1 MYSRKAKENK
11 KMKTYTE
18 EEIKKW
24 FDVMM
29 KKYPN
34 SAFNDQLQSVK
45 DEMFPPKFYDDINS
59 LEKVV
64 HNG

>member
-1 MYSRKAKENK
+1 
-11 KMKTYTE
+11 MKTYTE

-34 SAFNDQLQSVK
+34 SAFNNHLQSVK
-45 DEMFPPKFYDDINS
+45 DEMFPPRFYDDRNS

>member
-1 MYSRKAKENK
+1 
-11 KMKTYTE
+11 MKTYTE

-34 SAFNDQLQSVK
+34 GAFYYYLLCVK
-45 DEMFPPKFYDDINS
+45 YEMFPSKIYDDRDS